1 MNPFGGELR
10 AEWFPA
16 TAVKTI
22 AETRAPIW
30 LVEIFERLLATKGGK
45 LGGFFDVF
53 AWRQPGEI
61 RFDEVKVRPNRIGL
75 SQRKFLKTVLRF
87 YPSGNSLLSRSKD
100 YRLSPA
106 SNGMTAT
113 TRQHRR
119 PVRRT

>member
-1 MNPFGGELR
+1 MVPGHGSKDHR
-10 AEWFPA
+10 G
-16 TAVKTI
+16 TG
-22 AETRAPIW
+22 APIW
-30 LVEIFERLLATKGGK
+30 LIEIFERLLAANGGE

-119 PVRRT
+119 PVRGT